1 MCTISSTWKIQTK
14 ATRKSW
20 AASTTG
26 SFLLHKLVSLM
37 LTCTARHTLDYYSYP
52 CCCCCSP
59 ALEATLQ
66 HLPTMPPSALS
77 SPLSPPSLARAR
89 AHTHTR
95 TTLQQNQRLSALCVV
110 RGKGERRP
118 SLVVGTHQAKQRSD
132 RWGVR
137 IPLKVGRAQY
147 LPDIEYSPIWW
158 CSCPNPCM
166 SMFKSMHVHN
176 QLQALTPCQ
185 TACMP
190 MLNCNH
196 VHAQFL
202 CMFIM
207 IACIPM
213 FNYMH
218 VHAQFSCMFMIN
230 CMHAHVQVH
239 ACSHSIPSMFMFIC
253 MHPHVQFHKYAP
265 CSLLCMIVFNEL
277 HSLVFEFHACPC
289 MMMCLFMFQ
298 CILIFKFHHFLVTI
312 CLSHGHFVNIKAIYI
327 FIYEDEIVWPYF
339 VVPWLRIGQPR
350 NVSKTRHG
358 MLVCLCKFS
367 LHIKQLIEG

>member
-1 MCTISSTWKIQTK
+1 MHNKDEKKEDSKVISISLLIPYTVQQALRVVCVERRKTPHTHTHTHTRLQIHKQRHRQTDMCTISSTWKIQTK

-176 QLQALTPCQ
+176 QLQPLTPCQ

-218 VHAQFSCMFMIN
+218 VHAQFSCMPMFNYMHVHIQFHPCLCSIACIPMSNSTKYAHVHFCAWVCSMN
-230 CMHAHVQVH
+230 CVPLCLNSMHAHIWWCV
-239 ACSHSIPSMFMFIC
+239 CSCVNAYSFSNSI
-253 MHPHVQFHKYAP
+253 
-265 CSLLCMIVFNEL
+265 
-277 HSLVFEFHACPC
+277 
-289 MMMCLFMFQ
+289 
-298 CILIFKFHHFLVTI
+298 IFL
-312 CLSHGHFVNIKAIYI
+312 
-327 FIYEDEIVWPYF
+327 
-339 VVPWLRIGQPR
+339 
-350 NVSKTRHG
+350 
-358 MLVCLCKFS
+358 
-367 LHIKQLIEG
+367 